1 MQFFKTIYFFYYWFL
16 YRIQLALGIL
26 KIKVREPTEEQ
37 RFIKDRKTR
46 FLELFEPNI
55 ENPIDFNENVD
66 PVFYQKNILN
76 EILKDPKNKLE
87 TQWKTRILYD
97 SLSRGNIILFFDP
110 YKMGF
115 SYYSD
120 QKVISYDILNAAAM
134 KYVVLYRCRH
144 FFIDENI
151 VPKSNRSPFIDLYF
165 KEKVEKKEKIA
176 DQSHFIKRKTTM
188 IEVSNQYEN
197 GKLKPLEPEKVQN
210 KFIYLGKIA
219 NFQLTQPV
227 PKKQKVLAKFTSPLL
242 ENIIKDSG
250 VQRETMKYSDFKT
263 KVKPLTIQIP
273 KDPKGCNE

>member
-1 MQFFKTIYFFYYWFL
+1 MQFFKTIYFLYYWVL
-16 YRIQLALGIL
+16 YQIKLALGIL
-26 KIKVREPTEEQ
+26 TIKTREPTQEE
-37 RFIKDRKTR
+37 RFIKDRKIR

-55 ENPIDFNENVD
+55 ENLIDFNENID
-66 PVFYQKNILN
+66 RVFYQKNILN

-87 TQWKTRILYD
+87 IQWKTRILYD
-97 SLSRGNIILFFDP
+97 SLSRGNIIFFYDP

-120 QKVISYDILNAAAM
+120 QNVISYDILNAVAM
-134 KYVVLYRCRH
+134 KYVIMYRCRH

-151 VPKSNRSPFIDLYF
+151 VPKEYPSPLIDLYF
-165 KEKVEKKEKIA
+165 KEKSEPNEKKM
-176 DQSHFIKRKTTM
+176 DQSHFIKRKM
-188 IEVSNQYEN
+188 SMKDKSNQYEN
-197 GKLKPLEPEKVQN
+197 GKLKPLEPEKLQN

-219 NFQLTQPV
+219 NFQWTQPV

-250 VQRETMKYSDFKT
+250 VQRESMKYSDFKA

-273 KDPKGCNE
+273 QDNIL

>member
-1 MQFFKTIYFFYYWFL
+1 MQFFKTIYFLYYWFL
-16 YRIQLALGIL
+16 YRIQLALGIITI
-26 KIKVREPTEEQ
+26 KIREPTEEQ

-46 FLELFEPNI
+46 FLQLFEQ
-55 ENPIDFNENVD
+55 ENASIDFNENIE

-87 TQWKTRILYD
+87 IQWKTRVLYD
-97 SLSRGNIILFFDP
+97 SSPRGNIILFFDP

-120 QKVISYDILNAAAM
+120 QKVISYDILNAVAM
-134 KYVVLYRCRH
+134 KYVIFYRCRYY
-144 FFIDENI
+144 FIDEHI
-151 VPKSNRSPFIDLYF
+151 VPKDQRSPFIDLYF
-165 KEKVEKKEKIA
+165 KEKIEPKEKKV

-188 IEVSNQYEN
+188 KEVSNQYEN
-197 GKLKPLEPEKVQN
+197 GKLKPLEPEKLQN

-219 NFQLTQPV
+219 NFQWTQPA

-263 KVKPLTIQIP
+263 KIKPLTVEIP
-273 KDPKGCNE
+273 PVSNE